1 MADINKLRQ
10 EIAIVEKELKSLEKN
25 INNLNGQIIA
35 ESSKYNNNKKNDQE
49 LTKRIRLIE
58 QSLKIEKAKY
68 DTVFERFFS
77 LTEELEAA
85 EKEFRNSQNNQK
97 TR

>member
-49 LTKRIRLIE
+49 LTKRIRVIE
-58 QSLKIEKAKY
+58 QSLEIEKAKE
-68 DTVFERFFS
+68 DTLFEKLFN
-77 LTEELEAA
+77 LTEELEVA
-85 EKEFRNSQNNQK
+85 EKQSRNSQNNQK